1 MSTHKLS
8 RRGFNSIVQVGPT
21 RSGTTL
27 IYNIFRTIFKGPR
40 IEKTHLP
47 FYENYSYKQRD
58 YEQPILYPISIR
70 HPYNS
75 ILSLKDFRDLT
86 LQDATRKYM
95 RYGGETI
102 LSFVRDYL
110 HDDETKEEHEGLIIF
125 YYEDFFNNIEGIF
138 DIIENKLDMKIDS
151 DIKSNILEEWGIE
164 SVIERVNNLGEKDIH
179 HNKNQI
185 KIKWDPETHLNDNHI
200 SDRKGDTRF
209 TKLLNESEIEMLK
222 KEHKLNEII
231 NYFYPS
237 PSPEHPYGW
246 NGDERNKKRSF

>member
-209 TKLLNESEIEMLK
+209 AKLLNECV
-222 KEHKLNEII
+222 
-231 NYFYPS
+231 F
-237 PSPEHPYGW
+237 
-246 NGDERNKKRSF
+246 

>member
-8 RRGFNSIVQVGPT
+8 RRGYNGIAQVGPS

-27 IYNIFRTIFKGPR
+27 IYNIFRNIFKDTT

-47 FYENYSYKQRD
+47 FYKHID
-58 YEQPILYPISIR
+58 YNFEKLERPVLYAVSIR

-86 LQDATRKYM
+86 LEVATKKYM
-95 RYGGETI
+95 RYGGHQ
-102 LSFVRDYL
+102 LMAFFDSYL
-110 HDDETKEEHEGLIIF
+110 GVNDDGPRAEGLLLF
-125 YYEDFFNNIEGIF
+125 YYEDFFNNVEGVFDKIES
-138 DIIENKLDMKIDS
+138 KLDMKIDS
-151 DIKSNILEEWGIE
+151 DIKSNILEEWDIE
-164 SVIERVNNLGEKDIH
+164 NVIEKVNNLEVQQR
-179 HNKNQI
+179 KNQI

-200 SDRKGDTRF
+200 SERKGNTHF
-209 TKLLNESEIEMLK
+209 TELLTDEEIDQLK
-222 KEHKLNEII
+222 ADDKLNEII

-237 PSPEHPYGW
+237 PSTEHPYGW